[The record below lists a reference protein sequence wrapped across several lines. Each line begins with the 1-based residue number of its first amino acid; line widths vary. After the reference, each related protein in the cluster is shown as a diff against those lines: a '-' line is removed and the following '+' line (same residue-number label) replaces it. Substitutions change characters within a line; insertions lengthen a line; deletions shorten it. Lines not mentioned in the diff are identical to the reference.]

1 MACCQRGELVA
12 SQKEERVRG
21 DDERAGFLLSHG
33 CQRCVELAFVARL
46 KNKHFPPERTGSRLC
61 GLHFDFAARMVWIH
75 EITDDASLRH
85 KFMHQLYSLGHR
97 RRTKY

>member
-1 MACCQRGELVA
+1 MACCQRGELAA

-75 EITDDASLRH
+75 EISDGGRLRNELVY
-85 KFMHQLYSLGHR
+85 KPALTSQIS
-97 RRTKY
+97 